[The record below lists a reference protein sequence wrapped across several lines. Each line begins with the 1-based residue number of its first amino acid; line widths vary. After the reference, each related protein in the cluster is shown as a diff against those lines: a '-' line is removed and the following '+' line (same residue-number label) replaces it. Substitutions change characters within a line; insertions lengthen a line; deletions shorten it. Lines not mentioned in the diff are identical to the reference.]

1 MLLDRP
7 KYGNHM
13 MDNVE
18 ILWKFY
24 QEHCSWE
31 RHHEQQRSL
40 STNLLIAVA
49 AGIIG
54 VVTFDKQLNNTDL
67 PLTIFLIMQGI
78 FGAIFSAKIYEC
90 FCMHQN
96 RANHYRKEIDAL
108 FPQAKILSIRDKA
121 DLENLNRFRELHPL
135 RLHRFWIGLHLLIT
149 VFGIVLTILIVV

>member
-1 MLLDRP
+1 MLD
-7 KYGNHM
+7 KGDM
-13 MDNVE
+13 
-18 ILWKFY
+18 LWKLY
-24 QEHCSWE
+24 QEHCTWE

-40 STNLLIAVA
+40 STNLLLAVA
-49 AGIIG
+49 AGILG

-96 RANHYRKEIDAL
+96 RANHYRKALDSQFSEARILAIRQDADDENQDR
-108 FPQAKILSIRDKA
+108 FPK
-121 DLENLNRFRELHPL
+121 LHDL

-149 VFGIVLTILIVV
+149 VFGIVLTILIII